1 RLGRTPQP
9 RRTRRDRTMST
20 DKPPGPD
27 FEDALRRLEQVV
39 DDLERGDAGLSQA
52 LASYEQAVRLPA
64 HCQGVPDRA
73 QRAVALVNGGD
84 AAGHPLVAPFD
95 AAATAGDT
103 PAARHRP
110 TTPPDDGD
118 DGDDGDDSA
127 APF

>member
-1 RLGRTPQP
+1 
-9 RRTRRDRTMST
+9 MST

-27 FEDALRRLEQVV
+27 FEDALWRLEQVV

-52 LASYEQAVRLPA
+52 LASYEEAVRLLA
-64 HCQGVPDRA
+64 HCQGVLDRA
-73 QRAVALVNGGD
+73 ERSVALLTGVD

-110 TTPPDDGD
+110 PAPPDDGD
-118 DGDDGDDSA
+118 DGA